1 MTYAGKRELLT
12 LRRRQSLQSQI
23 AVASKL
29 GIGQSQYSYIEN
41 GYANPTKEQAAM
53 LIDMFDLPNDYF
65 KLDGENDDGKEP
77 DSQVSD

>member
-29 GIGQSQYSYIEN
+29 GIGQSQYS
-41 GYANPTKEQAAM
+41 
-53 LIDMFDLPNDYF
+53 
-65 KLDGENDDGKEP
+65 
-77 DSQVSD
+77 